1 MGKHN
6 ENEEIDRGRSFD
18 RQYSTH
24 ARSADAK
31 AQKHVEDW
39 VKLNKAPAA
48 VSGGGGS
55 CAAATIGLLGGLATV
70 AYLGARAAGVA

>member
-1 MGKHN
+1 MGRHN
-6 ENEEIDRGRSFD
+6 DSEDVDQGRSFD
-18 RQYSTH
+18 RQHSSS
-24 ARSADAK
+24 ARRADAA